1 HAGRQDEDRAGRRR
15 AGGAARQETGR
26 SRGCAEV
33 VGSGSEGAIP
43 PPSSPTVGV
52 VANRSHPMTV
62 RTTKKTV
69 TFAKSPFEKGDS
81 PGGRFVIHVW
91 DVDTSDA
98 RPLGRDREE
107 DQAVSDR
114 SDRRRMGADCAAVA
128 GAAEAGPQAQGGP
141 ARGAERDPLHDAHGG
156 RL

>member
-1 HAGRQDEDRAGRRR
+1 LPYTDEEAAKLLQAARSNSGAQRWVPWLLAYTGARLEEVCQAFAKDIRR
-15 AGGAARQETGR
+15 AHGIWVFDIHDHG
-26 SRGCAEV
+26 
-33 VGSGSEGAIP
+33 EGMA
-43 PPSSPTVGV
+43 V
-52 VANRSHPMTV
+52 
-62 RTTKKTV
+62 
-69 TFAKSPFEKGDS
+69 KSPFEKGDS

-141 ARGAERDPLHDAHGG
+141 ARG
-156 RL
+156 